1 LSLFYFFSAIV
12 NSLLGELKMKHR
24 LLTVVT
30 VVLVVLQTACTTIS
44 VNESHFLN
52 PDQKIQV
59 KKLNKIEPTATTE
72 NITING
78 FDDVTLSG
86 TLIKVDNAQ
95 ATVIYFGGNQFRVSV
110 AGGEP
115 AQQILPMNVN
125 ILMVDHRGYGNSEG
139 TPTVENLK
147 RDALSVYDYS
157 ANLVDLENAPII
169 LHGHSLGSVI
179 AGYVASERPVDA
191 LVLEGSITNVQQ
203 MTSQRIPWFVKPF
216 VELNFSDELAR
227 VDNLKVVESFTAPLL
242 IITGEDDKQTPPV
255 LAETLYHH
263 ALSKQK
269 QLYIVKGKHHGNALT
284 GDKLQLHYQRLVKQ
298 LNEKKS

>member
-1 LSLFYFFSAIV
+1 
-12 NSLLGELKMKHR
+12 MKHQ
-24 LLTVVT
+24 LLTLAT
-30 VVLVVLQTACTTIS
+30 VVLVLLQTACTTIS

-59 KKLNKIEPTATTE
+59 KELNKIEATATTE

-78 FDDVTLSG
+78 FGDVTLSG
-86 TLIKVDNAQ
+86 TLIKVNNAQ

-139 TPTVENLK
+139 TPTVETLK
-147 RDALSVYDYS
+147 RDALSVYDY
-157 ANLVDLENAPII
+157 ANNLIALENAPII
-169 LHGHSLGSVI
+169 LHGHSLGSML
-179 AGYVASERPVDA
+179 AGYVASERPADA

-242 IITGEDDKQTPPV
+242 IITGEDDTQTPPV

-269 QLYIVKGKHHGNALT
+269 QLYIVKDKHHGNALT
-284 GDKLQLHYQRLVKQ
+284 GDKLQLHYQRLVMQ
-298 LNEKKS
+298 LNEKKT

>member
-1 LSLFYFFSAIV
+1 
-12 NSLLGELKMKHR
+12 MKHQ
-24 LLTVVT
+24 LLTLAT
-30 VVLVVLQTACTTIS
+30 IVLVVLQTACTTIS
-44 VNESHFLN
+44 VKESHFLN

-59 KKLNKIEPTATTE
+59 TELNKIEPTATVE

-115 AQQILPMNVN
+115 AKHILPMRVN
-125 ILMVDHRGYGNSEG
+125 ILMIDHRGYGNSEG
-139 TPTVENLK
+139 MPTVENLK
-147 RDALSVYDYS
+147 RDGLSVYDYV
-157 ANLVDLENAPII
+157 ATRTDLISAPII
-169 LHGHSLGSVI
+169 LHGHSLGSMI
-179 AGYVASERPVDA
+179 AAYVAGERPADA

-227 VDNLKVVESFTAPLL
+227 IDNLKVVESFTAPLL
-242 IITGEDDKQTPPV
+242 IITGEDDTQTPPV
-255 LAETLYHH
+255 LAEALYHH

-284 GDKLQLHYQRLVKQ
+284 GDKLQLHYQRLVMQ

>member
-1 LSLFYFFSAIV
+1 MKRQLLILVTIMLAIF
-12 NSLLGELKMKHR
+12 
-24 LLTVVT
+24 
-30 VVLVVLQTACTTIS
+30 QTACTTIS
-44 VNESHFLN
+44 VEESHFLK

-59 KKLNKIEPTATTE
+59 KELNKIDPTATTKK
-72 NITING
+72 ITING
-78 FDDVTLSG
+78 FDDVMLSG
-86 TLIKVDNAQ
+86 TLIKVDDAQ

-147 RDALSVYDYS
+147 RDAVSVYDYV
-157 ANLVDLENAPII
+157 ANLIDLKSAPII
-169 LHGHSLGSVI
+169 LHGHSLGSML
-179 AGYVASERPVDA
+179 AGYVANERPVDA

-203 MTSQRIPWFVKPF
+203 MTSQRMPWFVKPF
-216 VELNFSDELAR
+216 VEVNFSDELAR

-242 IITGEDDKQTPPV
+242 IITGEDDTQTPPA
-255 LAETLYHH
+255 LAEALYQH

-269 QLYIVKGKHHGNALT
+269 QLYIVKGKHHGNALS
-284 GDKLQLHYQRLVKQ
+284 GDKLQLHYQQLITQ
-298 LNEKKS
+298 LNGNKY